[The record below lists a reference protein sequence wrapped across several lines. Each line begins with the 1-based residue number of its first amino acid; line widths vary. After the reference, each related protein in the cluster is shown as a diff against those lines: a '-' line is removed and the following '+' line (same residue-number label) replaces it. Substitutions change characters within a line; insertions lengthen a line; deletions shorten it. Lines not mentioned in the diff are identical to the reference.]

1 MCRVW
6 GTVDNVANHNNYLQ
20 TLQCRD
26 QFLYREDCNEV
37 ILVEPPISWIA
48 AKSSR
53 SRAVHI
59 QRGPNQEV
67 NEP

>member
-1 MCRVW
+1 MCAGRG
-6 GTVDNVANHNNYLQ
+6 GTVDNVANHNYLQ
-20 TLQCRD
+20 TLQCHD
-26 QFLYREDCNEV
+26 QFLYRKTVNEV